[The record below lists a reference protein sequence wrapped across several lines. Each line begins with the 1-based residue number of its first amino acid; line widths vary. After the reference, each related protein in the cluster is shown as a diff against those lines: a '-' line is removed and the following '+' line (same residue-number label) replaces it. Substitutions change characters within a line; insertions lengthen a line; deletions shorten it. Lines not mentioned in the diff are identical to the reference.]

1 MAPCVVLCLCFVKVK
16 YSSCFEIFSCVKCSR
31 SSSCV
36 VFCSE
41 APFKEAFRSALTIL
55 MTNLDLSIVLAFPG
69 KNLDDTRRVRGAYSF
84 VRSLNKKL
92 LIRHN
97 ATKSHTY

>member
-1 MAPCVVLCLCFVKVK
+1 MAKGLVLIFAGPFLSGSVLIISPCVVLCLCFVKVK

-41 APFKEAFRSALTIL
+41 APFKEAFRSALT
-55 MTNLDLSIVLAFPG
+55 NLDLSIVLAFPG
-69 KNLDDTRRVRGAYSF
+69 KNLDDT
-84 VRSLNKKL
+84 
-92 LIRHN
+92 
-97 ATKSHTY
+97 